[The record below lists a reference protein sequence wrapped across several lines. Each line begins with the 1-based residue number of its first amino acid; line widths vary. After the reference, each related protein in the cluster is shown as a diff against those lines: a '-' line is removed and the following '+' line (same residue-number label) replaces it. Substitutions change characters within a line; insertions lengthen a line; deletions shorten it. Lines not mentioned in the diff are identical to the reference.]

1 MRPLQERSEVVKQLY
16 QEPKQIKPA
25 VGKALKSKQTVE
37 FNKLKQTNMH
47 SKTPIFFPISHYA
60 ALWRWLDSDDFVVAI
75 INCLQL
81 SHRAAG
87 S

>member
-25 VGKALKSKQTVE
+25 VGKALKSKQTVKL
-37 FNKLKQTNMH
+37 NKFT
-47 SKTPIFFPISHYA
+47 SKNSYFFPISHYA
-60 ALWRWLDSDDFVVAI
+60 ALWRWLDSDDVVVTI

-81 SHRAAG
+81 SHSAAD